1 MRTTRSAAAA
11 RWPADLRAGSA
22 QQQLVSA
29 ETVPYALM
37 QDAAPMPREQAR
49 RVVLA
54 AVEPGHPLDFEE

>member
-1 MRTTRSAAAA
+1 
-11 RWPADLRAGSA
+11 
-22 QQQLVSA
+22 
-29 ETVPYALM
+29 M